1 VTHLDHRKPPARAA
15 RRKQSNATPSSH
27 GSGRKPN
34 RSHSAIGAAVVAG
47 AAMVAAFAFILTNG
61 SSNPSTTD
69 NSIRTGSLPQ
79 GSAPAVQPSSDPT
92 PAASG
97 KADRKPPAGKTAPGK
112 STTSSRTTNSVA
124 TPNTGSQSPTFRRG
138 QWIAVIDSY
147 PTDAG
152 MPADQ
157 LARTLAAKMI
167 AAGVPAKALLANGQ
181 YPGLANSSFEPISN
195 TWFVY
200 VGPFPTADAANA
212 LCVSAKTQQAYGT
225 LPACPT
231 HEPAKAQN

>member
-1 VTHLDHRKPPARAA
+1 MTHLDHRKPPARAA
-15 RRKQSNATPSSH
+15 RRNAPTSH
-27 GSGRKPN
+27 GSGRKKAN

-61 SSNPSTTD
+61 RSDSTD
-69 NSIRTGSLPQ
+69 DSIRTGSLPQ
-79 GSAPAVQPSSDPT
+79 ASTPAVQPSSNPT

-112 STTSSRTTNSVA
+112 STASTRTTTSA
-124 TPNTGSQSPTFRRG
+124 TPPDTGSQSPVFRRG
-138 QWIAVIDSY
+138 QWIAVVDSY

-152 MPADQ
+152 IPADQ
-157 LARTLAAKMI
+157 LARSLAAKMI

-181 YPGLANSSFEPISN
+181 YPGLANSNLEPTIN
-195 TWFVY
+195 TWIVY
-200 VGPFPTADAANA
+200 VGPFPSADAANA
-212 LCVSAKTQQAYGT
+212 LCVSTKTQQAYGS

-231 HEPAKAQN
+231 HEPAKAEN

>member
-1 VTHLDHRKPPARAA
+1 MTHLDHRKPPARAA
-15 RRKQSNATPSSH
+15 RRNASPVSH
-27 GSGRKPN
+27 GSGRKKAS

-61 SSNPSTTD
+61 RSDSTTD
-69 NSIRTGSLPQ
+69 DSIRTGSLPQ
-79 GSAPAVQPSSDPT
+79 ASTPAVQPNST

-112 STTSSRTTNSVA
+112 STTSTRTTKSA
-124 TPNTGSQSPTFRRG
+124 TPPDTGSQSPVFRRG

-152 MPADQ
+152 IPADQ
-157 LARTLAAKMI
+157 LARSLAAKMI

-181 YPGLANSSFEPISN
+181 YPGLANSNLEPTIN
-195 TWFVY
+195 TWVVY

-212 LCVSAKTQQAYGT
+212 LCVSAKTQHAYGS

-231 HEPAKAQN
+231 HEPAQAEN

>member
-1 VTHLDHRKPPARAA
+1 MTHLDHRKPPARAA
-15 RRKQSNATPSSH
+15 RRKQSNATPTSH
-27 GSGRKPN
+27 AAGRKPN

-61 SSNPSTTD
+61 SSDSTTD
-69 NSIRTGSLPQ
+69 DSIRTGSLPNA
-79 GSAPAVQPSSDPT
+79 SAPAVQPSSNPT

-112 STTSSRTTNSVA
+112 STTSTRTTKSA
-124 TPNTGSQSPTFRRG
+124 APPNTGSQSPTFRRG

-195 TWFVY
+195 TWIVY
-200 VGPFPTADAANA
+200 VGPFSSADAANA
-212 LCVSAKTQQAYGT
+212 LCVSSKTQQAYGT

>member
-15 RRKQSNATPSSH
+15 RRSAPTSR
-27 GSGRKPN
+27 GSGRKKAN

-61 SSNPSTTD
+61 RSDSTD
-69 NSIRTGSLPQ
+69 DSIRTGSLPQ
-79 GSAPAVQPSSDPT
+79 ASTPAVQPSSNPT

-112 STTSSRTTNSVA
+112 STASTRTTRSA
-124 TPNTGSQSPTFRRG
+124 TPPDTGSQSPVFRRG
-138 QWIAVIDSY
+138 QWIAVVDSY

-152 MPADQ
+152 IPADQ
-157 LARTLAAKMI
+157 LARSLAAKMI

-181 YPGLANSSFEPISN
+181 YPGLANSNLEPTIN
-195 TWFVY
+195 TWIVY
-200 VGPFPTADAANA
+200 VGPFPPADAANA
-212 LCVSAKTQQAYGT
+212 LCVSTKTQQAYGS

-231 HEPAKAQN
+231 HEPAKAEN